1 MTLFSLKARSFPKSQ
16 YQRKI
21 QYVTTRPVGGQ
32 GQWWVAN
39 QGRVDGSDEVSI
51 MWGSYKELLAEL
63 KLSVDNLNR
72 LEEARDSLVTLIQDD
87 QTTAGFQ
94 VTF

>member
-1 MTLFSLKARSFPKSQ
+1 
-16 YQRKI
+16 
-21 QYVTTRPVGGQ
+21 
-32 GQWWVAN
+32 
-39 QGRVDGSDEVSI
+39 

-94 VTF
+94 VTFWGLQVEAHFTVNKLWSRLWSAVYQKTRDELKMTSTGIS